1 MPRKLKVL
9 IETAER
15 RIYVIHVSNS
25 ELSILRV
32 GGQAFF
38 AAFELKS

>member
-1 MPRKLKVL
+1 MSIPGAANRRKAKAVS
-9 IETAER
+9 AN
-15 RIYVIHVSNS
+15 SNS